1 MGRIKILPSI
11 LSADF
16 AQLGH
21 DVEMIDKGGAD
32 AVHCDIMDGHFV
44 PNITF
49 GPMIIAAVRKY
60 TQLPFWT
67 HLMLSEPEKY
77 MEAYIKAGSNGIY
90 IHPETGRDMERL
102 ANDIRELGAWPAIAI
117 NPDTTLNEVR
127 KDLQYFD
134 KILIMTVYPGF
145 GGQSFMRK
153 MICKIKEFHA
163 YIQCFAK
170 VPVIEV
176 DGGIDENTCQEVVCA
191 GVTSLVAGSNV
202 FKADE
207 PASQIQLLRERSEA
221 VLNH

>member
-49 GPMIIAAVRKY
+49 GPMIISAVRKY
-60 TQLPFWT
+60 TVLPFWT
-67 HLMLSEPEKY
+67 HLMLSEPEKF
-77 MEAYIKAGSNGIY
+77 MKAYIKAGSNGIY
-90 IHPETGRDMERL
+90 IHPETGRDMEKL
-102 ANDIRELGAWPAIAI
+102 ANDIREMGAWPAIAI
-117 NPDTTLNEVR
+117 NPDTTLNEV
-127 KDLQYFD
+127 KEDLQYFD

-145 GGQSFMRK
+145 GGQSFIHDMLH
-153 MICKIKEFHA
+153 KIREFHA
-163 YIQCFAK
+163 YIQSLAK
-170 VPVIEV
+170 MPVIEV
-176 DGGIDENTCQEVVCA
+176 DGGIDENTCSEVVRA
-191 GVTSLVAGSNV
+191 GVTSLVAGSNI

-207 PASQIQLLRERSEA
+207 PAKQIQLLRERSEA
-221 VLNH
+221 VLNR